1 MGKRG
6 CPGDMGFAD
15 TLPAEKSHSSRLMTW
30 LCSCQ
35 ARAVSVYIVVEP
47 CIAEDVDNARYQ
59 QLFQNP

>member
-35 ARAVSVYIVVEP
+35 ARAVLYSAPRQYLYIVVEP
-47 CIAEDVDNARYQ
+47 CIAEDVDNAR
-59 QLFQNP
+59 